1 MVDDHPGPRYAP
13 HGGPDEHHLVPPTI
27 HDRTMTEP
35 LDSPTDP
42 GASAIDTAGPVTTPA
57 GDTKATSDSSMT
69 PRQAMWA
76 IFIVSVAGLLLEV
89 AYTRVV
95 SYKLWYYYTYLVI
108 GLALLGLG
116 SGATAV
122 VLSPRLRAMS
132 TRSVVIGGS
141 LWSAVT
147 VVIGYLVVSFMPIET
162 LALWEYGTKDSVL
175 NFGSLLIICFAL
187 FVTFTGIGVI
197 VSTLLGRGGPRI
209 NALYFADLIGAAIAC
224 AVVVFLITWTSPPAV
239 IMLASVMLA
248 ALAASTMPST
258 SGALRAVVGVAAI
271 ALLLISTVTNLL
283 PDPRP
288 ERSKSKPGEH
298 RVFSDWG
305 PVFRVDVDELAD
317 RDDLKVLVHDGTW
330 GSALNKFDGDPSGVT
345 RFETDPR
352 SWPFDVL
359 GEPAGEQLIIGSA
372 GGNEIVTS
380 LTRGSENIDAVEL
393 NPVTVGL
400 VRDTFADFTGNL
412 TSFDQVN
419 LTLGDGRTFLARSDK
434 SYDLV
439 WFVAPDSYAANNA
452 ASAGAFVLSESYL
465 YTTEMIET
473 TLEHLSDR
481 GISVAQFGEVNFSER
496 PNRTARYVLT
506 AREAFKR
513 LGVDDISRHILVAT
527 STDPL
532 SGGLSTII
540 LKREPFTDE
549 EVQRFVEAIPN
560 AEPSTLIYAPGVQGD
575 EGIVSRLPLLDDDQL
590 RSELA
595 SYPYQIH
602 AITDNAPFFWHFSTF
617 DDVVSRITSSIDAAD
632 RETAVGERVLL
643 LLASIATIFAA
654 AFLVLPFIKIR
665 KTWAT
670 LPGKGLSAIY
680 FAALG
685 LGFMFFEVTLIQ
697 QLSLFLGY
705 PTYSLTVTLASILVF
720 TGLGSLL
727 SARIRTAPERVLVML
742 LGALAVLTAFYRFA
756 LPSITDAGLSMP
768 FTLRVIVAFILVSP
782 LGLCLGMFMPTG
794 LRTVSDLS
802 DHADEYVA
810 WGWAINGAF
819 SVVGSVLTTVLAMS
833 WGFRTVQLI
842 ALLVYIIAGAAFW
855 ALRRTNA
862 DTIAASR
869 A

>member
-1 MVDDHPGPRYAP
+1 MSPRN
-13 HGGPDEHHLVPPTI
+13 
-27 HDRTMTEP
+27 
-35 LDSPTDP
+35 
-42 GASAIDTAGPVTTPA
+42 
-57 GDTKATSDSSMT
+57 
-69 PRQAMWA
+69 AMWA
-76 IFIVSVAGLLLEV
+76 IFVVSVAGLLLEV

-122 VLSPRLRAMS
+122 VLSARLRAMS
-132 TRSVVIGGS
+132 TRTVVVGGS

-147 VVIGYLVVSFMPIET
+147 IVVGYLVVSYIPIET
-162 LALWEYGTKDSVL
+162 LALWEYGTRDSVA
-175 NFGSLLIICFAL
+175 NFGALLIICFAL

-197 VSTLLGRGGPRI
+197 VSTLLGRGGSRI

-224 AVVVFLITWTSPPAV
+224 AVVVFLIAWTSPPTV
-239 IMLASVMLA
+239 IMLAAVMLGLLAVAMMPRDSATARVVVAIA
-248 ALAASTMPST
+248 AL
-258 SGALRAVVGVAAI
+258 V
-271 ALLLISTVTNLL
+271 LLVISTATNVL

-288 ERSKSKPGEH
+288 ERSKSTPGEH
-298 RVFSDWG
+298 RLFSQWG
-305 PVFRVDVDELAD
+305 PVFRVDVDEIPG

-330 GSALNKFDGDPSGVT
+330 GSALNRFDGDPSEVT
-345 RFETDPR
+345 RFESDPR

-359 GEPAGEQLIIGSA
+359 GEPARDQLIIGSA

-380 LTRGSENIDAVEL
+380 LTRGSEHIDAVEL

-400 VRDTFADFTGNL
+400 VEDTFADFTGDL
-412 TSFDQVN
+412 TSFDQVD

-434 SYDLV
+434 DYDLV

-465 YTTEMIET
+465 YTAEMIET

-481 GISVAQFGEVNFSER
+481 GISVAQFGEVNFDER

-506 AREAFKR
+506 AREAFER
-513 LGVDDISRHILVAT
+513 IGIDDMSRHVLIAT

-540 LKREPFTDE
+540 LKREPFTDA
-549 EVQRFVEAIPN
+549 EVDRFVRSIPN
-560 AEPSTLIYAPGVQGD
+560 ADPSTLIYAPGV
-575 EGIVSRLPLLDDDQL
+575 EGADSIVARIPTLDDEQL

-595 SYPYQIH
+595 DYPYQIH
-602 AITDNAPFFWHFSTF
+602 SITDDGPFFWHFSSF
-617 DDVVSRITSSIDAAD
+617 DSVISKITSSIDAAD

-643 LLASIATIFAA
+643 LLASIATVFAA
-654 AFLVLPFIKIR
+654 GFLILPFIRIR
-665 KTWAT
+665 RTWAT
-670 LPGKGLSAIY
+670 LPGKGLSAVY

-697 QLSLFLGY
+697 QLALFLGY

-720 TGLGSLL
+720 TGLGSLI
-727 SARIRTAPERVLVML
+727 SGRIRTAPERVLLAL
-742 LGALAVLTAFYRFA
+742 LGILAALTAFYRFA
-756 LPSITDAGLSMP
+756 LPSITDAGLGLPFSM
-768 FTLRVIVAFILVSP
+768 RVVLAFVLVAP

-794 LRTVSDLS
+794 LRTVGDLS
-802 DHADEYVA
+802 DHADEYIA

-819 SVVGSVLTTVLAMS
+819 SVVGSVLTTILAMS

-842 ALLVYIIAGAAFW
+842 ALAVYVVAGVAFW
-855 ALRRTNA
+855 ALRRSNA
-862 DTIAASR
+862 EVLAAR
-869 A
+869 GV

>member
-1 MVDDHPGPRYAP
+1 MAD
-13 HGGPDEHHLVPPTI
+13 TS
-27 HDRTMTEP
+27 MT
-35 LDSPTDP
+35 
-42 GASAIDTAGPVTTPA
+42 DTAGEGMA
-57 GDTKATSDSSMT
+57 DTSMT

-122 VLSPRLRAMS
+122 VLSSKLRSMS
-132 TRSVVIGGS
+132 TRSVVIAGS

-147 VVIGYLVVSFMPIET
+147 IVIGYLVVSYMPIET
-162 LALWEYGTKDSVL
+162 LALWEYGTKDSIL
-175 NFGSLLIICFAL
+175 NFGSLVVICFML
-187 FVTFTGIGVI
+187 FITFTGIGVI
-197 VSTLLGRGGPRI
+197 VSTLLGRGGARI
-209 NALYFADLIGAAIAC
+209 NALYFADLVGAAIAC
-224 AVVVFLITWTSPPAV
+224 AVVVFLIAWTSPPAV
-239 IMLASVMLA
+239 IMMASAMLA
-248 ALAASTMPST
+248 LLAAATMSKDH
-258 SGALRAVVGVAAI
+258 AVPRTAIGVAAI
-271 ALLLISTVTNLL
+271 ILVLVSTVTNLL
-283 PDPRP
+283 PDPIP
-288 ERSKSKPGEH
+288 ERSKSTPGEH
-298 RVFSDWG
+298 RLFSEWG
-305 PVFRVDVDELAD
+305 PVFRVDVDEIPG

-330 GSALNKFDGDPSGVT
+330 GSALNEFDGDPSRVT
-345 RFETDPR
+345 RFKTDPR

-359 GEPAGEQLIIGSA
+359 GDPAREQLIIGSA

-380 LTRGSENIDAVEL
+380 LTRGSEHIDAVEL

-400 VRDTFADFTGNL
+400 VEDTFADYTGDL
-412 TSFDQVN
+412 TSFDQVD
-419 LTLGDGRTFLARSDK
+419 LTLGDGRTYLARSDK
-434 SYDLV
+434 DYDLV

-465 YTTEMIET
+465 YTAEMIET

-481 GISVAQFGEVNFSER
+481 GISVAQFGEVNFAER
-496 PNRTARYVLT
+496 PNRTARYVMT

-513 LGVDDISRHILVAT
+513 IGVDDMSGHILIAT

-540 LKREPFTDE
+540 LKREPFTHD
-549 EVQRFVEAIPN
+549 EVQRFIDAIPN
-560 AEPSTLIYAPGVQGD
+560 AEPSQLIYAPGV
-575 EGIVSRLPLLDDDQL
+575 EGADSIVARLPKLDDAQV
-590 RSELA
+590 RTALA
-595 SYPYQIH
+595 DYPYEIN

-617 DDVVSRITSSIDAAD
+617 DSVISKITSSIDAAD

-643 LLASIATIFAA
+643 LLASIATVFAA
-654 AFLVLPFIKIR
+654 GFLVLPFIRIR

-670 LPGKGLSAIY
+670 LPGKGLSAVY

-697 QLSLFLGY
+697 QLALFLGY
-705 PTYSLTVTLASILVF
+705 PTYSLTVTLASILIF

-727 SARIRTAPERVLVML
+727 SGRIRVAPERVLLAL
-742 LGALAVLTAFYRFA
+742 LAVLAVLTAFYRFV
-756 LPSITDAGLSMP
+756 LPPITDAGLSLP
-768 FTLRVIVAFILVSP
+768 FAVRVLLAFVLVSP

-794 LRTVSDLS
+794 LRTVGDLS
-802 DHADEYVA
+802 EHPDEYIA

-819 SVVGSVLTTVLAMS
+819 SVVGSVLTTILAMS

-842 ALLVYIIAGAAFW
+842 ALGVYIVAGVAFW
-855 ALRRTNA
+855 ALRRNNSE
-862 DTIAASR
+862 ILSR
-869 A
+869 TGVG